1 MAKKTT
7 IGAGIT
13 LDGEK
18 QFKQALA
25 EINNGLKVT
34 TSELML
40 VTARFSDNANS
51 MEALTAKST
60 VLENSVNSQREKI
73 TKLQEALAHSATTY
87 GEADSKTMKW
97 QVSLNKAEAELI
109 DMEKDLQKTQDEL
122 KDFGKETEE
131 ATKQTNTLG
140 NKVNDLAGKL
150 GINLP
155 AGAQEAIKALDGQ
168 KVSTLALLG
177 ATTALITGLARTTI
191 ETAKLADEIITLSKV
206 TGLSTDAIQQM
217 NYASELVDVSTETMA
232 GAMRK
237 MIKSMDDARGGG
249 KAASEAFKELHLN
262 ITNNGKLKDSEQMFY
277 ELIDALG
284 RVKNETERD
293 ALAMQIFGKSAQ
305 ELNPL
310 IDAGSSA
317 LKEFGE
323 QAQAMGYVMGPETL
337 EKFGRLDDAMQ
348 KLSNQSVALKNS
360 VAIALL
366 PVFTGFFEL
375 LNKMDPKLIASIA
388 IIGTMAAVA
397 ISVVKAIKSVTDIFK
412 PVTEATKAASVATEM
427 ANTKWIKTVA
437 IVVGVVAALIA
448 LAAII
453 AVIIGRGDELNR
465 TINSVGGSVGNMVG
479 TVNNAGNQIQI
490 GRNAAG
496 TNNWRG
502 GLTWV
507 HEEGGE
513 IMDLPRGTRIIP
525 HDVSMEMARSGGNSR
540 GEVYNFQPGS
550 IIIDAKNVKEFNDV
564 VRMVK
569 GAKQTKNA
577 GMVMA

>member
-87 GEADSKTMKW
+87 GEADAKTMKW

-155 AGAQEAIKALDGQ
+155 AGTQEAIKALDGQ
-168 KVSTLALLG
+168 KVSTLALIG
-177 ATTALITGLARTTI
+177 VTAGILTGFTRSSMA
-191 ETAKLADEIITLSKV
+191 AADFADDMLTLSAQ
-206 TGLSTDAIQQM
+206 TGISTDTLQEFK
-217 NYASELVDVSTETMA
+217 YAAEFVDVPLETMTGSMA
-232 GAMRK
+232 K
-237 MIKSMDDARGGG
+237 MIRTMSSAQSGSKDA
-249 KAASEAFKELHLN
+249 SNAFRELHVS
-262 ITNNGKLKDSEQMFY
+262 ITNNGRLKDSEQMFY
-277 ELIDALG
+277 EVIDALG
-284 RVKNETERD
+284 KMKNETERD
-293 ALAMQIFGKSAQ
+293 AVAMKIFGKSAQ

-310 IDAGSSA
+310 IEAGSQR
-317 LKEFGE
+317 LKELGE
-323 QAQAMGYVMGPETL
+323 EAQRLGIVLSPEN
-337 EKFGRLDDAMQ
+337 LDQLGELKDHMD
-348 KLSNQSVALKNS
+348 KLNAQTGAFKLNIGLALVPALSGLFDMLNKVNPKVLATVTIIGGIAV
-360 VAIALL
+360 VAIT
-366 PVFTGFFEL
+366 V
-375 LNKMDPKLIASIA
+375 I
-388 IIGTMAAVA
+388 
-397 ISVVKAIKSVTDIFK
+397 KAIGDITSTFSAMN
-412 PVTEATKAASVATEM
+412 PATL
-427 ANTKWIKTVA
+427 KTTA

-453 AVIIGRGDELNR
+453 SIIIGKGDELNS
-465 TINSVGGSVGNMVG
+465 TLSSVGGSVGNMVS
-479 TVNNAGNQIQI
+479 TVNGAGNQIQI

-550 IIIDAKNVKEFNDV
+550 IVIDAKNVKEFNDV